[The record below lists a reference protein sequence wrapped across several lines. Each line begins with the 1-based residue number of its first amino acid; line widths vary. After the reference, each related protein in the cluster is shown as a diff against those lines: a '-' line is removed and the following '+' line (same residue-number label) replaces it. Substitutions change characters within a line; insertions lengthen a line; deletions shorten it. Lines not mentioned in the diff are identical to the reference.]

1 MGRVNADLEGVT
13 MQGRT
18 ETEHGKSR
26 GGNRTHWYSVTSV
39 SKSTTST
46 PTNSRFSSTID
57 ALSWSVASSKPR
69 KSVERVLGGM
79 VSAVTVPEAQAE
91 VKAVRENQ
99 GERRRGNCRGRSCRG
114 RRRERESVERLLSF
128 CETSPSKFMSCLPR
142 SPMVLPRG
150 SRRATIFALLCPDS
164 NMAEILTG
172 TYFPSGHVGRSCP
185 SRKAHPPTQVR
196 FPMFPISPTRNEVFD

>member
-69 KSVERVLGGM
+69 KSVESLLGGM
-79 VSAVTVPEAQAE
+79 VVVSAVAAPRAQADE
-91 VKAVRENQ
+91 KTVANVQ
-99 GERRRGNCRGRSCRG
+99 
-114 RRRERESVERLLSF
+114 RERGEEKGSLLI
-128 CETSPSKFMSCLPR
+128 TI
-142 SPMVLPRG
+142 VG
-150 SRRATIFALLCPDS
+150 SQNKLL
-164 NMAEILTG
+164 I
-172 TYFPSGHVGRSCP
+172 
-185 SRKAHPPTQVR
+185 
-196 FPMFPISPTRNEVFD
+196 